1 MAVVPKLN
9 TMKFDTEMP
18 FRVDAPFSPMGDQ
31 PKAIEDLAQG
41 IENGMEAQVLLGA
54 TGTGKT
60 FTIAKVIEKV
70 QKPTL
75 VIAHNKTLAAQ
86 LASEFKTFFPDNYV
100 GYFVSYYDYYQP
112 EAYIASTDTYIEKD
126 CDINDEI
133 DRMRHSATSALLERR
148 DVIVVASVSC
158 IYGLGDPSDY
168 KDLMINLRAGMQV
181 SRDAVI
187 RKLIDLQYVRNDF
200 EITRGAFRVKGDTLD
215 IFPPSSEELL
225 TRVTFFGDEIEKI
238 SEVHYISGK
247 VMWNRN
253 YAVIFPASH
262 YATTKEKLDHAIVT
276 IGEELEERLAVLREE
291 GKLIEAYRLEQKTRY
306 DLEMLAETGFV
317 KGIENYSRHLT
328 RRKPGEPP
336 YTLMDFMPDDY
347 LLMIDESHVTVPQI
361 GAMYNGD
368 RSRKTTLVDYGFR
381 LPSAFDNRPLKFEE
395 FEKKMGQTIFVSAT
409 PAKYEAEHS
418 EKTVEQIIRP
428 TGLLD
433 PEISIRPVE
442 GQMEDILTE
451 IRETVSK
458 GERALILTLTK
469 KMSED
474 LTGYLKQEDIRV
486 KYLHSDIDTV
496 DRMKILR
503 QLRQGEFDV
512 LVGINLL
519 REGLDIPEVSLLMIL
534 DADKE
539 GFLRSTRSL
548 IQMIGRAAR
557 NVNGRV
563 IFYADDVTDS
573 MFEAVSET
581 NRRRGIQIQ
590 YNKDN
595 HITPRSV
602 RKEVRDVLATMED
615 VSREDQID
623 MKDLSDLVNEKKT
636 HMSRKDLEKLASRLE
651 KEMKA
656 AAKDLEFEEAAR
668 LRDLLVIVKGKLTDG

>member
-1 MAVVPKLN
+1 MDVQPQN
-9 TMKFDTEMP
+9 KFVIHSP
-18 FRVDAPFSPMGDQ
+18 FAPTGDQ
-31 PKAIEDLAQG
+31 PQAIDKLVSGLSEGMRAQT
-41 IENGMEAQVLLGA
+41 LLGV
-54 TGTGKT
+54 TGSGKT
-60 FTIAKVIEKV
+60 FTMANIIEKT
-70 QKPTL
+70 QRPTL
-75 VIAHNKTLAAQ
+75 VIAPNKTLAAQ
-86 LASEFKTFFPDNYV
+86 LAAEFKAFFPDNAV
-100 GYFVSYYDYYQP
+100 EFFVSYYDYYQP

-133 DRMRHSATSALLERR
+133 DRMRHSATSSLLERR

-168 KDLMINLRAGMQV
+168 KDLMINLRVGMLK
-181 SRDAVI
+181 SRDEVI
-187 RKLIDLQYVRNDF
+187 RQLVDLQYVRNDF
-200 EITRGAFRVKGDTLD
+200 AITRGAFRVKGDTLD

-238 SEVHYISGK
+238 TEVHYLTGK
-247 VMWNRN
+247 VVWARN

-262 YATTKEKLDHAIVT
+262 YATTKEKMQHALVT
-276 IGEELEERLAVLREE
+276 IEEELDERLKELRDQ

-328 RRKPGEPP
+328 RRQPGSPP
-336 YTLMDFMPDDY
+336 FTLMDFMPEDY

-409 PAKYEAEHS
+409 PSTYEAEHS
-418 EKTVEQIIRP
+418 SQTVEQIIRP

-433 PEISIRPVE
+433 PEISIRPVD

-451 IRETVSK
+451 IRDTVSK

-474 LTGYLKQEDIRV
+474 LTEYLKQEDIRV

-573 MFEAVSET
+573 MFAAVSET
-581 NRRRGIQIQ
+581 NRRREIQIK
-590 YNKDN
+590 YNEEN
-595 HITPRSV
+595 HITPKSV
-602 RKEVRDVLATMED
+602 SKEVRDVLDTMEE
-615 VSREDQID
+615 VSHEEQID
-623 MKDLSDLVNEKKT
+623 MKDLNNLVNQKKT
-636 HMSRKDLEKLASRLE
+636 SMSRKELEKLAARLD

-656 AAKDLEFEEAAR
+656 AAKELAFEEAAR
-668 LRDLLVIVKGKLTDG
+668 LRDLLVVVKGKLGDG

>member
-1 MAVVPKLN
+1 MEVIMEIDTSRQFKIQSPFVP
-9 TMKFDTEMP
+9 T
-18 FRVDAPFSPMGDQ
+18 GDQ
-31 PKAIEDLAQG
+31 PQAIEKLVEG
-41 IENGMEAQVLLGA
+41 LNSGMRGQTLLGV
-54 TGTGKT
+54 TGSGKT
-60 FTIAKVIEKV
+60 FTMANIIEKT
-70 QKPTL
+70 QRPTL
-75 VIAHNKTLAAQ
+75 VIAPNKTLAAQ
-86 LASEFKTFFPDNYV
+86 LAAEFKAFFPDNAV
-100 GYFVSYYDYYQP
+100 EFFVSYYDYYQP

-133 DRMRHSATSALLERR
+133 DRMRHSATSSLLERR

-168 KDLMINLRAGMQV
+168 KDLMINLRVGMEQ
-181 SRDAVI
+181 SRDEVI
-187 RKLIDLQYVRNDF
+187 RRLIDLQYVRNDF

-215 IFPPSSEELL
+215 IFPPSSEETL

-238 SEVHYISGK
+238 SDVHYLNGK

-262 YATTKEKLDHAIVT
+262 YATTKEKLDRALVT
-276 IGEELEERLAVLREE
+276 IEAELDERLAELRDQ

-328 RRKPGEPP
+328 QRAPGSPP
-336 YTLMDFMPDDY
+336 FTLMDFMPEDY
-347 LLMIDESHVTVPQI
+347 LLMIDESH
-361 GAMYNGD
+361 
-368 RSRKTTLVDYGFR
+368 
-381 LPSAFDNRPLKFEE
+381 DNRPLKFEE
-395 FEKKMGQTIFVSAT
+395 FETKMGQTIFVSAT
-409 PAKYEAEHS
+409 PSTYEAEHS
-418 EKTVEQIIRP
+418 GQTVEQIIRP

-433 PEISIRPVE
+433 PEIAIRPVD
-442 GQMEDILTE
+442 GQMEDILSE
-451 IRETVSK
+451 IRETVKK

-474 LTGYLKQEDIRV
+474 LTAYLKQEDIRV

-503 QLRQGEFDV
+503 ELRMGEFDV

-563 IFYADDVTDS
+563 IFYADEVTDS
-573 MFEAVSET
+573 MFAAVSET
-581 NRRRGIQIQ
+581 NRRREIQIQ

-595 HITPRSV
+595 NITPKSV
-602 RKEVRDVLATMED
+602 SKEVRDVLETIEE

-623 MKDLSDLVNEKKT
+623 MKDLSDLVNQKKT
-636 HMSRKDLEKLASRLE
+636 KMSRKELEKLAARLD

-656 AAKDLEFEEAAR
+656 AAKDLAFEEAAR
-668 LRDLLVIVKGKLTDG
+668 LRDLLVVVKGKLGDA

>member
-1 MAVVPKLN
+1 MVVSMEQQQN
-9 TMKFDTEMP
+9 RFVIHSP
-18 FRVDAPFSPMGDQ
+18 FVPTGDQ
-31 PKAIEDLAQG
+31 PQAIEGLVDGLAS
-41 IENGMEAQVLLGA
+41 GMRAQTLLGV
-54 TGTGKT
+54 TGSGKT
-60 FTIAKVIEKV
+60 FTMANIIEKT
-70 QKPTL
+70 QRPTL
-75 VIAHNKTLAAQ
+75 VIAPNKTLAAQ
-86 LASEFKTFFPDNYV
+86 LAAEFKAFFPENAV
-100 GYFVSYYDYYQP
+100 EFFVSYYDYYQP
-112 EAYIASTDTYIEKD
+112 EAYIASTDTFIEKD

-133 DRMRHSATSALLERR
+133 DRMRHSATSSLLERR

-158 IYGLGDPSDY
+158 IYGLGDPADY
-168 KDLMINLRAGMQV
+168 KDLMINLRQGMV
-181 SRDAVI
+181 TSREAVI
-187 RKLIDLQYVRNDF
+187 RELIDLQYVRNDY

-238 SEVHYISGK
+238 SEVHYLTGK
-247 VMWNRN
+247 VVWNRN
-253 YAVIFPASH
+253 YTVIFPASH
-262 YATTKEKLDHAIVT
+262 YATTKAKLERAIVT
-276 IGEELEERLAVLREE
+276 IEEELEARLSGLREA
-291 GKLIEAYRLEQKTRY
+291 GKLIEAYRLEQRTRY
-306 DLEMLAETGFV
+306 DLEMLSETGFV

-328 RRKPGEPP
+328 QRKPGSPP
-336 YTLMDFMPDDY
+336 YTLMDFMPEDY

-368 RSRKTTLVDYGFR
+368 HSRKTTLVDYGFR

-409 PAKYEAEHS
+409 PSKYEAEHS
-418 EKTVEQIIRP
+418 SRTVEQIIRP

-451 IRETVSK
+451 IRETTKK

-474 LTGYLKQEDIRV
+474 LTGYLKQEEIRV

-503 QLRQGEFDV
+503 ELRQGDFDV

-581 NRRRGIQIQ
+581 NRRREIQIR
-590 YNKDN
+590 YNEEH
-595 HITPRSV
+595 HITPKSV
-602 RKEVRDVLATMED
+602 TKEVRDMLDTMEE
-615 VSREDQID
+615 VSSEEEID

-636 HMSRKDLEKLASRLE
+636 HMSRKELEKLAARLD

-656 AAKDLEFEEAAR
+656 AAKELAFEEAAR
-668 LRDLLVIVKGKLTDG
+668 LRDLLVVVRGKLGDGK